1 MRDLEFQATDWPDI
15 TLGEVCTF
23 RGGNGFKES
32 HQGQSN
38 GDHPF
43 IKVSDLTLKG
53 NEKYITTA
61 QNWVC
66 EDVLRELRATLQPVG
81 AVVFAKV
88 GAALKLNRRRILTR
102 PTAIDNNM
110 MAAIPDTGQLDG
122 DFLYY
127 FLLVQDLGKFSQES
141 AVPSVNQGHLSAI
154 EISLPPLPE
163 QRKIAAILRTWDEAL
178 EKLNALRA
186 AKAKRHVGLT
196 HSLVFGGMQLEEF
209 RGSNEATS
217 YRWFQLPVVWGCK
230 PIGDLAV
237 EISERNTDGDA
248 LDVLSCS
255 KHDGFVRSLE
265 YFKKQ
270 VFSADLTGYKK
281 ISRGDFGFPSNHV
294 EEGSIGL
301 QNLTEIGVVSPIY
314 TVFRFDPS
322 KVLGEYAFAVLKTE
336 IYRHIFEVSTSAS
349 VDRRGSLRWKE
360 FARLPFPVPPLAEQE
375 AIAEVLHTSKSEIDA
390 LDAEIEATSRQKRG
404 LMQKLLTGEWRVEVS
419 DDEEAAA

>member
-38 GDHPF
+38 GDYPF

-102 PTAIDNNM
+102 PTVIDNNM

-178 EKLNALRA
+178 EKLNALRSTKA
-186 AKAKRHVGLT
+186 RQLDGLAQTTMGRGGVFPAHWQQKPLSKVCTPVKRKSSGGDHSVMTISAKSGFL
-196 HSLVFGGMQLEEF
+196 MQADKFARDMAGRSVERYTLLHEGEF
-209 RGSNEATS
+209 AYNKGNSKTAP
-217 YRWFQLPVVWGCK
+217 YGC
-230 PIGDLAV
+230 
-237 EISERNTDGDA
+237 
-248 LDVLSCS
+248 
-255 KHDGFVRSLE
+255 
-265 YFKKQ
+265 
-270 VFSADLTGYKK
+270 
-281 ISRGDFGFPSNHV
+281 
-294 EEGSIGL
+294 
-301 QNLTEIGVVSPIY
+301 
-314 TVFRFDPS
+314 VFRLDRDTALVPFVYYCFALKPGLDPEFYDH
-322 KVLGEYAFAVLKTE
+322 LFAAGALN
-336 IYRHIFEVSTSAS
+336 HQLS
-349 VDRRGSLRWKE
+349 
-360 FARLPFPVPPLAEQE
+360 RLINSGVRNDGLLNLYSDDFFSCRVPVPPIEEQKRIAQALTTAKRELALLDEE
-375 AIAEVLHTSKSEIDA
+375 IAA
-390 LDAEIEATSRQKRG
+390 LTDQKRG

-419 DDEEAAA
+419 GDEEAAA